1 MNNASKQT
9 GGRGELTPCPLG
21 ANCPDG
27 GRHYESTKV
36 YREHARS
43 AARGNDVDFNSAH
56 RELTFPGY
64 GTLLV
69 TQLPGGSAS
78 VSVPGK
84 NPVAVGKDMAKALAT
99 RSMSDAPPFVQSTH
113 TVASRVQRGLMDKD
127 GFSLPVA
134 YAAAFAAVLEAD
146 KASMEKL
153 FDNDRTALSWVAE
166 RFDLSD
172 DEGEDD
178 AEAYTCDEVAREMWD
193 MRSMRIESTNG
204 YTDPETGKTTGKIT
218 LSAIVGGERNAAEFD
233 INDEY
238 DPHIGKSTL
247 ASAIESYVAAAVEAE
262 DAASYIDYQML
273 EDGLFDT
280 LLNLDEESGR
290 DTSMWDN
297 LSTKDKAAAF
307 REQFDAASETM
318 AEHLGEFRADSKKLR
333 GLLGIQ

>member
-21 ANCPDG
+21 ADCPDG

-43 AARGNDVDFNSAH
+43 AARGGDVDFNSAY
-56 RELTFPGY
+56 RGLTFPGY

-84 NPVAVGKDMAKALAT
+84 NPVTVGKDMAKALT
-99 RSMSDAPPFVQSTH
+99 ERSTSDAPPFVQSTH
-113 TVASRVQRGLMDKD
+113 TVASRVQRDLMDKD

-134 YAAAFAAVLEAD
+134 YAAAFAAFLEAD
-146 KASMEKL
+146 KASMDKL

-166 RFDLSD
+166 RSALPD
-172 DEGEDD
+172 DEDEYE
-178 AEAYTCDEVAREMWD
+178 EAYTCDDVAREMWD
-193 MRSMRIESTNG
+193 RWSMRIESTNG

-218 LSAIVGGERNAAEFD
+218 LSAIVGGERNAAEFG

-273 EDGLFDT
+273 EEGLLDT
-280 LLNLDEESGR
+280 LLVLDEESGR

-297 LSTKDKAAAF
+297 LSTKDEAAAF

-318 AEHLGEFRADSKKLR
+318 TERLDEFSADSKKLR
-333 GLLGIQ
+333 GLLDLQ